1 MVSTDSLLVL
11 ALFLTFLTSS
21 ACFAFCFSNDIVS
34 TDEIRTHANRWLIE
48 GMLGIDLGIYA
59 RLIFKMTVL
68 FSPALDY
75 LVPIEGY

>member
-1 MVSTDSLLVL
+1 
-11 ALFLTFLTSS
+11 
-21 ACFAFCFSNDIVS
+21 
-34 TDEIRTHANRWLIE
+34 
-48 GMLGIDLGIYA
+48 MLGIDLGIYA